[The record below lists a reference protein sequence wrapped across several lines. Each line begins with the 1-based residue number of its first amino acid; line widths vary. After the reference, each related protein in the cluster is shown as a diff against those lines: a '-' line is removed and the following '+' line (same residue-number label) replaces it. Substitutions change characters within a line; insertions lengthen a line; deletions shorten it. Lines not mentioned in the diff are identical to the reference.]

1 MVVPG
6 PDVVLACPHCAALAR
21 VPTVTSGSTLGG
33 KAWTDGKTELPR
45 MPAAISAT
53 RCPGCGRVFFVE
65 DAGVVGERDGVEEA
79 PRLAPLAGKAWAVA
93 LKDGAART
101 REQALELRL
110 QAWWASNDPFREDV
124 AGWVAMDRRAPAE
137 VANAGALLKLL
148 NPEVGDEGL
157 LQAELLREL
166 GRFAEALA
174 VLAALPDEPE
184 WRRVAARIARLAERG
199 EAAVQ
204 RIELH

>member
-1 MVVPG
+1 
-6 PDVVLACPHCAALAR
+6 
-21 VPTVTSGSTLGG
+21 
-33 KAWTDGKTELPR
+33 

-79 PRLAPLAGKAWAVA
+79 PRLAPLAGEAWAVA

-110 QAWWASNDPFREDV
+110 QAWWASNDPFREDA
-124 AGWVAMDRRAPAE
+124 AGWVAMERRAPAE
-137 VANAGALLKLL
+137 VANAAALLKLL